1 MSNSLKKNFIFNS
14 IYSVSAFIFPLITY
28 PYISRVVQPSGVG
41 AVSFATTFISYFNMF
56 AQLGIPTYGIKQVA
70 KVRDSQEELN
80 RTVKEIFSINI
91 ITTVIAYVFLVISL
105 LCIEKI
111 RSDRV
116 LIAIISTTILL
127 NTVGMEWL
135 YKGIEKYQYIAT
147 RSLIFK
153 VFSVFGLFMLVHSP
167 EDYLIYGFISI
178 FASSASNIL
187 NFYNLNKYVSFKN
200 VKARDYKRHL
210 KPIMVFFAMTIATT
224 IYTSIDTIMI
234 KFMQSKLEVGYY
246 DAAIKVKTVLVTFI
260 TSLGAV
266 ILPRSSYYVENDKMN
281 DFNIL
286 INKSIN
292 FVLIMSLSLMVY
304 FIIFANETIMVLS
317 GNLYSKSVFPM
328 QVIMP
333 TLLFIGLSNL
343 TGIQVLIPLNKE
355 KYVLYSEI
363 LGAIVNV
370 LTNCLLIPRLG
381 IVGAAVGTT
390 LAEFTVLLYQIAC
403 IRLLK
408 IEINNKCDI
417 LKILLSILVSSL
429 IVIFIRN
436 TLTTSHNILI
446 IAITGVVYFFC
457 YFIMLFILKH
467 PFIISMFKDIL
478 RKFK

>member
-80 RTVKEIFSINI
+80 RTVKEIFSINV
-91 ITTVIAYVFLVISL
+91 ITTVVAYVFLVISL
-105 LCIEKI
+105 LFIEKI
-111 RSDRV
+111 RNDRV
-116 LIAIISTTILL
+116 LIAIISITILL

-234 KFMQSKLEVGYY
+234 KFMQSNLEVGYY

-333 TLLFIGLSNL
+333 TLLFIGLTNIM
-343 TGIQVLIPLNKE
+343 GIQMLVPMKKENAVMISTFAGALVDLILNAILIQWYGSIGAAIGTLVAEFVVLIVQLIYLKDNV
-355 KYVLYSEI
+355 KYLYANQGYLKLLLALLIASLAAICIKCALHGIFIKLVVSAIVFFGLYVVVLY
-363 LGAIVNV
+363 
-370 LTNCLLIPRLG
+370 
-381 IVGAAVGTT
+381 
-390 LAEFTVLLYQIAC
+390 
-403 IRLLK
+403 
-408 IEINNKCDI
+408 I
-417 LKILLSILVSSL
+417 LKEEVVVENVRSAIGK
-429 IVIFIRN
+429 
-436 TLTTSHNILI
+436 I
-446 IAITGVVYFFC
+446 I
-457 YFIMLFILKH
+457 K
-467 PFIISMFKDIL
+467 K
-478 RKFK
+478 

>member
-80 RTVKEIFSINI
+80 RTVKEIFSINV
-91 ITTVIAYVFLVISL
+91 ITTVVAYVFLVISL

-234 KFMQSKLEVGYY
+234 KFMQSNLEVGYY

-286 INKSIN
+286 INKRIN
-292 FVLIMSLSLMVY
+292 FVLIMSLSLMIY
-304 FIIFANETIMVLS
+304 FIIFENETIMVL
-317 GNLYSKSVFPM
+317 
-328 QVIMP
+328 
-333 TLLFIGLSNL
+333 
-343 TGIQVLIPLNKE
+343 
-355 KYVLYSEI
+355 
-363 LGAIVNV
+363 
-370 LTNCLLIPRLG
+370 
-381 IVGAAVGTT
+381 
-390 LAEFTVLLYQIAC
+390 
-403 IRLLK
+403 
-408 IEINNKCDI
+408 
-417 LKILLSILVSSL
+417 
-429 IVIFIRN
+429 
-436 TLTTSHNILI
+436 
-446 IAITGVVYFFC
+446 
-457 YFIMLFILKH
+457 
-467 PFIISMFKDIL
+467 
-478 RKFK
+478 